1 MATSLVTRV
10 NVGAVLA
17 ICTVLVFWC
26 ILAAWICG
34 SNQPHV
40 LGQLKKHLVSRAAAL
55 SGRLWPLD
63 GETDGDDD
71 DGDGE
76 KERGDE
82 KRKPSE
88 ESNTVCVTP
97 TTEGKEQRKKS
108 RSLSLRFF
116 VRKATG
122 DSSPSRR
129 TTAITD
135 SDAV

>member
-10 NVGAVLA
+10 NVGTVLA

-26 ILAAWICG
+26 ILAAWICD
-34 SNQPHV
+34 SHQPHV
-40 LGQLKKHLVSRAAAL
+40 LGQLKKRLVSRAIAL
-55 SGRLWPLD
+55 SGRLWPVG
-63 GETDGDDD
+63 GETDDEDD

-76 KERGDE
+76 KEKGDE

-88 ESNTVCVTP
+88 ESGTVCVSP
-97 TTEGKEQRKKS
+97 TTGEKEKRKKS

-122 DSSPSRR
+122 DSGPSRR
-129 TTAITD
+129 TTAIPD
-135 SDAV
+135 VDAV